1 MKRNEFTLCMYQA
14 VEKDSKD
21 GKDSKDSG
29 DKKAHITTQIK
40 LDSNQTQFKPN
51 QMNQNKLKKIRII
64 LLVINFTIVQKI
76 MITKSNS
83 NQINLNQFEFK
94 SNSTQIKTN
103 SNQTNLKQFEFKLN

>member
-40 LDSNQTQFKPN
+40 LNSNQTQFKPN
-51 QMNQNKLKKIRII
+51 QMNQNKLI
-64 LLVINFTIVQKI
+64 
-76 MITKSNS
+76 
-83 NQINLNQFEFK
+83 
-94 SNSTQIKTN
+94 
-103 SNQTNLKQFEFKLN
+103 